1 MTGEAGRIGSGEGE
15 APGREAFQLGSS
27 SEALGHG
34 GTGRN
39 SPVQLIFL
47 AVHRAGQSSS
57 PCPHGEE
64 ESHRNQIPPHAAGF
78 LGTFF
83 FKIILLIVLTRKTFT

>member
-1 MTGEAGRIGSGEGE
+1 MTREVGRIGSGEGE
-15 APGREAFQLGSS
+15 APGREAFQLGNS

-39 SPVQLIFL
+39 SPVQLIFP

-64 ESHRNQIPPHAAGF
+64 ESDRNQFPPHSRPPWDI
-78 LGTFF
+78 FF
-83 FKIILLIVLTRKTFT
+83 F